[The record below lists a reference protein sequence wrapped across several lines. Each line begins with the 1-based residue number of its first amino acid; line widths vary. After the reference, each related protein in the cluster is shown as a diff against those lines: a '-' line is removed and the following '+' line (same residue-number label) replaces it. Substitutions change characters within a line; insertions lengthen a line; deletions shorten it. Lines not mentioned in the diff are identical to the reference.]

1 MYNLDKMS
9 DKFIQRLATD
19 AEKLTIIYTP
29 RGKRLHRPI
38 TRQQFD
44 KMFDCIREL
53 HKNGIIH
60 RDISTGHFLS
70 TKSSLDDTE
79 KIFLIDFGSAS
90 SNEKEKET
98 NSFGKVFYR
107 EYRVRYLGTV
117 LYASNEILNGLM
129 KKM

>member
-1 MYNLDKMS
+1 MS
-9 DKFIQRLATD
+9 DKFIKRLATN

-29 RGKRLHRPI
+29 RGQRLHRPI
-38 TRQQFD
+38 TREQFD

-53 HKNGIIH
+53 RKNGIIH

-70 TKSSLDDTE
+70 TKSSLDDTDTE

-90 SNEKEKET
+90 SNEKVKET
-98 NSFGKVFYR
+98 NSFGEVFYR

-117 LYASNEILNGLM
+117 LYAANEILKGLM
-129 KKM
+129 MNM